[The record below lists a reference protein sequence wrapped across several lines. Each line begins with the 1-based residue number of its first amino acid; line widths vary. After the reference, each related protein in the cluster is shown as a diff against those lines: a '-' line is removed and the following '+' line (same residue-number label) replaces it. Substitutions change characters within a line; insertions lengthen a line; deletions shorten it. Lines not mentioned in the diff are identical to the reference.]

1 MAKTGAV
8 WGIDI
13 GQCAIKALRCRPHET
28 DADRIVVE
36 AFDYIEYP
44 KLLSQPDAEP
54 EELVSDALKTFL
66 SRNEIKGDRIA
77 MSVPGQSGLARFIK
91 LPPVESK
98 KIPDIV
104 KYEAR
109 QQIPF
114 ALEDVVWDYEALAG
128 GSQEEGFALETEIG
142 LFAMKRDQVA
152 TALEPLKNAGI
163 DVDHIQLAPLSV
175 YNFTCFDLLDELN
188 DAEFDPASQPAS
200 TVILSIGVDTT
211 DLVITNGY
219 RVWQRNIPIGGSHF
233 TKALTKEL
241 KLTFTKAEH
250 LKRNATKAEDPKSVF
265 QAMRPVFSDLVAEV
279 QRSIGFFTSNNRNTE
294 LGRVVTI
301 GNAMKL
307 PGLQRYLGQNLDLP
321 VESID
326 EYRSLS
332 GGSVTA
338 NPAFEQNRLSFPVA
352 YGLCIQAL
360 GKSRIST
367 NLLPTELITERMI
380 RAKKPWAVAA
390 ASILMAGMLVNY
402 SSHVSALQTARTKDS
417 GWSDAIRQSQSMS
430 TRVSGY
436 ESDNL
441 EAKDRFNQVVSISD
455 NLQSNEDGRALWLEM
470 YKAIKHA
477 LPKDERPPEEKQ
489 RTAEDVS
496 SRTELHITSMDCQQY
511 TDLSQWFVNVQ
522 AFYDEV
528 SQEKLAAEKAA
539 AEAAAAAA
547 AAEAAESGEEI
558 ETDDSFEED
567 DFEEPAVD
575 EFGLDSG
582 AGTGSGPSGEGWVI
596 QLVGH
601 HFHNQGGLEGEQ
613 FVRET
618 FIRQLEEGTIQLPD
632 GVDGEMLDV
641 TYKELGIDFP
651 VVVTKKKIEKVTY
664 SPDAAEDGRS
674 SGPSFGGVGMPT
686 AVGLGVGNSDQP
698 EVPEVWKLR
707 RYDFILQFAW
717 TPTPKNQRQAN
728 RLDPSESDEFD
739 SEF

>member
-539 AEAAAAAA
+539 AAAA

-664 SPDAAEDGRS
+664 SPDATEDGRS
-674 SGPSFGGVGMPT
+674 SGPSFGGVGMPP

-728 RLDPSESDEFD
+728 RLDTSESDEFD